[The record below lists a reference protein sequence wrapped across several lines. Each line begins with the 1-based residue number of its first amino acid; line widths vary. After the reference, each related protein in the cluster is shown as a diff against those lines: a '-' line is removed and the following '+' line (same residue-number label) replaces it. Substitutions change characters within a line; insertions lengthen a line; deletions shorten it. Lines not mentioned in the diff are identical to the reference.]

1 MTISHLLPKSSEMQ
15 VFDERFGPTQHGRDN
30 SEDIQHRYLLP
41 RVEPSILAARGICD
55 ERLVGLEVELTT
67 APGSSGVRFARA
79 GCRHAPIRA
88 PSPANML
95 EVPVATRTGRTTA
108 TA

>member
-41 RVEPSILAARGICD
+41 RVEPSILAARGVRD
-55 ERLVGLEVELTT
+55 ERLVGLEVDLTT
-67 APGSSGVRFARA
+67 APRVHPACASRRRDAGMRRYARRPQRI
-79 GCRHAPIRA
+79 CWKYPSRA
-88 PSPANML
+88 A
-95 EVPVATRTGRTTA
+95 
-108 TA
+108 